1 MHHMSASAYLRDTA
15 TTQHDSDT
23 DVGYGIPRNV
33 LVSPRLGLIAHVDR
47 MEWRS
52 WSWVGG
58 RWAPGLIELAT
69 GRETNLDLVCRKRSF
84 ETYDTSPPT
93 RGENLCRI
101 PFHIHTFINV
111 YLLIE

>member
-47 MEWRS
+47 MEMR
-52 WSWVGG
+52 V
-58 RWAPGLIELAT
+58 LEL
-69 GRETNLDLVCRKRSF
+69 GETPASS
-84 ETYDTSPPT
+84 T
-93 RGENLCRI
+93 ENEMM
-101 PFHIHTFINV
+101 NV
-111 YLLIE
+111 YEYV